1 MVLKGL
7 LEGVP
12 LNLLLQGR
20 GTSVLHEGTQIFSA
34 EIRKSPEKDLLPVL
48 WAACYDTQS
57 LSH

>member
-20 GTSVLHEGTQIFSA
+20 GTSVLHEGAQIFSA
-34 EIRKSPEKDLLPVL
+34 EI
-48 WAACYDTQS
+48 
-57 LSH
+57 

>member
-34 EIRKSPEKDLLPVL
+34 EI
-48 WAACYDTQS
+48 
-57 LSH
+57 